1 MSPGGRA
8 LAAAAPVRRVWA
20 LFTSKISLVNT
31 KLLPLALGGLAIGT
45 TEFVMMGL
53 LPSISQD
60 FHVTI
65 PEVGYVI
72 SAYALGVVIGA
83 PLLTV
88 LGRGLEPKRLLL
100 FLMLLFTIFNTLS
113 AFAPTNTVLF
123 FTRLLAGLPHGA
135 FFGVGSVVAS
145 RLADQGKQAQA
156 ISTMFAGLTIAN
168 LLTVPLGTYLGQHYS
183 WRYALGGVGGVGLL
197 TLAAIYFVLPALPV
211 QQAGNWQGELALFKR
226 LETWLIILLTA
237 IGTGGMFCWVS
248 YIAPLMTEVS
258 HFPASYVPYIMM
270 LVGLG
275 MFVGNVVGGK
285 LADRFSPLAAATT
298 LLLAMAGALLAI
310 YFASTNQATS
320 LGLTFLAGGF
330 SMALAAPIQILMIQS
345 SKGAEMLGA
354 SITQAAF
361 NMGNALGAFLGGLP
375 IALGFG
381 YTSPALVGV
390 GLALV
395 GAGFAYVLARVSR
408 QQLLRVPVPVAARSS
423 AVS

>member
-1 MSPGGRA
+1 
-8 LAAAAPVRRVWA
+8 
-20 LFTSKISLVNT
+20 VNT

-53 LPSISQD
+53 LPSIAQD
-60 FHVTI
+60 FRVSI

-72 SAYALGVVIGA
+72 SAYALGVVMGA

-88 LGRGLEPKRLLL
+88 LGRRQEPKRLLL
-100 FLMLLFTIFNTLS
+100 LLMLLFTVFNMLS
-113 AFAPTNTVLF
+113 AFAPSNAVLF

-145 RLADQGKQAQA
+145 RLAAPGKQAQS

-197 TLAAIYFVLPALPV
+197 TMAALYALLPALPV
-211 QQAGNWQGELALFKR
+211 QQAGSWQSELALFKR

-237 IGTGGMFCWVS
+237 VGTGGMFCWVS

-258 HFPASYVPYIMM
+258 RFPATYVPYIMM

-275 MFVGNVVGGK
+275 MFVGNVVGGQ
-285 LADRFSPLAAATT
+285 LADRFSPLAAATA
-298 LLLAMAGALLAI
+298 LLLAMGATLLAI
-310 YFASTNQATS
+310 FFASANQGLS
-320 LGLTFLAGGF
+320 LALTFLAGSF
-330 SMALAAPIQILMIQS
+330 SLALAAPIQILMIQS
-345 SKGAEMLGA
+345 SRGAEMLGA

-361 NMGNALGAFLGGLP
+361 NMGNALGAFLGGIP

-390 GLALV
+390 GLALA
-395 GAGFAYVLARVSR
+395 GAGFAYVLA
-408 QQLLRVPVPVAARSS
+408 QVPGQPVAPPTQAATGAAS
-423 AVS
+423 

>member
-1 MSPGGRA
+1 
-8 LAAAAPVRRVWA
+8 V
-20 LFTSKISLVNT
+20 
-31 KLLPLALGGLAIGT
+31 PLALGGLAIGT

-60 FHVTI
+60 FRVTI

-88 LGRGLEPKRLLL
+88 LGRNLAPKRLLIT
-100 FLMLLFTIFNTLS
+100 LMVIFTVFNILS
-113 AFAPTNTVLF
+113 AFAPNNTVLF

-145 RLADQGKQAQA
+145 RLAEQGKQAQA

-197 TLAAIYFVLPALPV
+197 TLGAIHFFLPALPV
-211 QQAGNWQGELALFKR
+211 QQAGNWQAELGLFKR
-226 LETWLIILLTA
+226 AETWLIILLTA
-237 IGTGGMFCWVS
+237 IGTGGMFSWVS
-248 YIAPLMTEVS
+248 YIAPLMTDVS
-258 HFPASYVPYIMM
+258 RFPASYVPYIMM

-285 LADRFSPLAAATT
+285 LADRFSPLTAAIT
-298 LLLAMAGALLAI
+298 LLLGMAGTLLAI
-310 YFASTNQATS
+310 FLASGNQVLS
-320 LGLTFLAGGF
+320 LGLTFLAGSF
-330 SMALAAPIQILMIQS
+330 ALALAAPIQILMIQS

-375 IALGFG
+375 IAMGYGF
-381 YTSPALVGV
+381 TAPALVGV

-395 GAGFAYVLARVSR
+395 GAAFAYLLARMSREQPVEAKVSVGIGR
-408 QQLLRVPVPVAARSS
+408 
-423 AVS
+423 

>member
-1 MSPGGRA
+1 M
-8 LAAAAPVRRVWA
+8 
-20 LFTSKISLVNT
+20 NT
-31 KLLPLALGGLAIGT
+31 KLVPLALGGLAIGT

-60 FHVTI
+60 FRVTI

-88 LGRGLEPKRLLL
+88 LGRNLAPKRLLIT
-100 FLMLLFTIFNTLS
+100 LMVIFTVFNILS
-113 AFAPTNTVLF
+113 AFAPNNTVLF

-145 RLADQGKQAQA
+145 RLAEQGKQAQA

-197 TLAAIYFVLPALPV
+197 TLGAIHFFLPALPV
-211 QQAGNWQGELALFKR
+211 QQAGNWQAELGLFKR
-226 LETWLIILLTA
+226 AETWLIILLTA
-237 IGTGGMFCWVS
+237 IGTGGMFSWVS
-248 YIAPLMTEVS
+248 YIAPLMTDVS
-258 HFPASYVPYIMM
+258 RFPASYVPYIMM

-285 LADRFSPLAAATT
+285 LADRFSPLTAAIT
-298 LLLAMAGALLAI
+298 LLLGMAGTLLAI
-310 YFASTNQATS
+310 FLASGNQVLS
-320 LGLTFLAGGF
+320 LGLTFLAGSF
-330 SMALAAPIQILMIQS
+330 ALALAAPIQILMIQS

-375 IALGFG
+375 IAMGYGF
-381 YTSPALVGV
+381 TAPALVGV

-395 GAGFAYVLARVSR
+395 GAAFAYLLARMSREQPVEAKVSVGIGR
-408 QQLLRVPVPVAARSS
+408 
-423 AVS
+423 

>member
-1 MSPGGRA
+1 M
-8 LAAAAPVRRVWA
+8 
-20 LFTSKISLVNT
+20 NT

-53 LPSISQD
+53 LPSIAQD
-60 FHVTI
+60 FRVTI

-88 LGRGLEPKRLLL
+88 LGRGLAPKRLLVL
-100 FLMLLFTIFNTLS
+100 LMLLFTVFNTLS
-113 AFAPTNTVLF
+113 AFAPNNTVLF

-145 RLADQGKQAQA
+145 RLAEKGKQAQA
-156 ISTMFAGLTIAN
+156 IATMFAGLTIAN

-183 WRYALGGVGGVGLL
+183 WRYALGGVGGVGVL
-197 TLAAIYFVLPALPV
+197 TLLAVHFFLPVLPV
-211 QQAGNWQGELALFKR
+211 QQTGSWQAELGLFKR
-226 LETWLIILLTA
+226 AETWLIILLTA

-275 MFVGNVVGGK
+275 MFVGNIIGGK
-285 LADRFSPLAAATT
+285 LADRFSPLTAAIT
-298 LLLAMAGALLAI
+298 LLLAMAGTLLTI
-310 YFASTNQATS
+310 YFASANQVLS
-320 LGLTFLAGGF
+320 LGLTFLAG
-330 SMALAAPIQILMIQS
+330 SCALALAAPIQILMIQS

-375 IALGFG
+375 IALGYG

-395 GAGFAYVLARVSR
+395 GAAFAYVLMKVSR
-408 QQLLRVPVPVAARSS
+408 QQPVESPVS
-423 AVS
+423 VMIGH

>member
-1 MSPGGRA
+1 
-8 LAAAAPVRRVWA
+8 
-20 LFTSKISLVNT
+20 
-31 KLLPLALGGLAIGT
+31 LPLALGGLAIGT

-60 FHVTI
+60 FRVTV

-88 LGRGLEPKRLLL
+88 LGRGMPPKRLLVL
-100 FLMLLFTIFNTLS
+100 LMALFTVFNTLS
-113 AFAPTNTVLF
+113 AFAPNNTVLF

-145 RLADQGKQAQA
+145 RLAEKGKQAQA
-156 ISTMFAGLTIAN
+156 IATMFAGLTIAN

-183 WRYALGGVGGVGLL
+183 WRYALVGVGGVGLL
-197 TLAAIYFVLPALPV
+197 TLAALHFLLPALPV
-211 QQAGNWQGELALFKR
+211 QLAGDWQKELGLFKR
-226 LETWLIILLTA
+226 AETWLIILLTA

-258 HFPASYVPYIMM
+258 HFPTAYVPYIMM
-270 LVGLG
+270 LVGFG

-285 LADRFSPLAAATT
+285 LADRFSPLAAATS
-298 LLLAMAGALLAI
+298 LLLAMGATLLAI
-310 YFASTNQATS
+310 YFASGNQGLS
-320 LGLTFLAGGF
+320 LGLTFLAGSF
-330 SMALAAPIQILMIQS
+330 ALALAAPIQMLMIQS

-375 IALGFG
+375 IAAGYG

-395 GAGFAYVLARVSR
+395 GAGFAYLLARASGPQPLATR
-408 QQLLRVPVPVAARSS
+408 PQAAASGAS
-423 AVS
+423 